1 MQFTKKDLN
10 KTIWV
15 KQTDQ
20 EKNRMWYRVDATGIT
35 LGRLA
40 TDVAIIPID
49 IDKCLFDKSYYS
61 DFRDAGSFVIVEN
74 VDKIIVTGN
83 KLKDKVYYTYSG
95 YKGNVKSISLA
106 DLLLKNLS
114 KALWYAVR
122 GMLPKNKLRDC
133 RMKRLK
139 LVKGTTTKYD
149 NFKPVNL
156 YK

>member
-40 TDVAIIPID
+40 TDVA
-49 IDKCLFDKSYYS
+49 KKLMGKDKSYYS

-106 DLLLKNLS
+106 DLLLKNPS

>member
-40 TDVAIIPID
+40 TDVA
-49 IDKCLFDKSYYS
+49 KKLMGKDKSYYS

-83 KLKDKVYYTYSG
+83 KLKDKV
-95 YKGNVKSISLA
+95 
-106 DLLLKNLS
+106 
-114 KALWYAVR
+114 
-122 GMLPKNKLRDC
+122 
-133 RMKRLK
+133 
-139 LVKGTTTKYD
+139 
-149 NFKPVNL
+149 
-156 YK
+156 

>member
-40 TDVAIIPID
+40 TDVA
-49 IDKCLFDKSYYS
+49 KKLMGKDKSYYS
-61 DFRDAGSFVIVEN
+61 YFRDAGSFVIVEN

-106 DLLLKNLS
+106 DLLLKNPS

>member
-40 TDVAIIPID
+40 TDVA
-49 IDKCLFDKSYYS
+49 KKLMGKDKSYYS

-83 KLKDKVYYTYSG
+83 KLKDEVYYTYSG

-106 DLLLKNLS
+106 DLLLKNPS

>member
-1 MQFTKKDLN
+1 MWVIMEFTKKDLN

-20 EKNRMWYRVDATGIT
+20 EKNRRWYRVDATWKT

-40 TDVAIIPID
+40 VDVAKKLMGKD
-49 IDKCLFDKSYYS
+49 RAYYS
-61 DFRDAGSFVIVEN
+61 DFWDAGSFVIVEN
-74 VDKIIVTGN
+74 VENIVATGK
-83 KLKDKVYYTYSG
+83 KLSDKVYYTYSG
-95 YKGNVKSISLA
+95 YKGNLKSITLWE
-106 DLLLKNLS
+106 LMKKNPW

-122 GMLPKNKLRDC
+122 GMLPKNKLRDS
-133 RMKRLK
+133 RIKRLK

-149 NFKPVNL
+149 NFKPINL